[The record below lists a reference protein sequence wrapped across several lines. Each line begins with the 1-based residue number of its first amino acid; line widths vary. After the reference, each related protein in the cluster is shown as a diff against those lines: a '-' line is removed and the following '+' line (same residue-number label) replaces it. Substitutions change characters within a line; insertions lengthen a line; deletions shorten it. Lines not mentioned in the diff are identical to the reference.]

1 MVLGNCGFGFAPVR
15 PAERDRAML
24 TTSRSEA
31 IGLRDRGALLEGMA
45 ADVIV
50 YDLGRIRRT
59 PPHWTRTE
67 IARDQPAGEWRR
79 IRRDAGPPAAPR
91 PLTPWGRAPVEKE
104 SLTGIRLPE

>member
-59 PPHWTRTE
+59 PPTGRGPRSRATS
-67 IARDQPAGEWRR
+67 
-79 IRRDAGPPAAPR
+79 PPASGAGSGA
-91 PLTPWGRAPVEKE
+91 TPGR
-104 SLTGIRLPE
+104 LLRHGR